1 MKTENYSIKLG
12 EKEINVQIGGFAD
25 QASGHC
31 VVSTGETTILAT
43 AQVGQDLPSQ
53 GFFPLTCDYEE
64 KFYAAG
70 KILGSRFVRR
80 EGRPSVVAILTSRM
94 IDRALR
100 PVFPEGLTREIQC
113 ITTCLSW
120 DTENDPAVLG
130 LLGTSIALSISDIPF
145 NGPVAGIRVAKNESG
160 YILNPTSLEREGA
173 LLDIVFAGVGKGGD
187 FLINMIEGRANEA
200 KEVDFAGAFEFAQKH
215 LKALLEFQEKIIKK
229 HQKEKFVPLKRPTT
243 PLLEEKVLNVLKEKL
258 EKALYQKDRL
268 QSKKDVKAV
277 EEEVLKIVKAE
288 FGEEYLETAK
298 DIFSNFK
305 DNLLTD
311 NILKHEKRP
320 DQRKLDEIREI
331 EAQVALLPRTHGSAL
346 FQRGET
352 KILSILTLGSP
363 GDQQLFDEMEFSGK
377 KRFLHHYNFPPYSV
391 GEVKRLSGPGRREI
405 GHGMLAEKAL
415 LPLLPSF
422 DDFPYTIRIVSEA
435 LSSNGSTSMASV
447 CAGALALMDA
457 GVPLKR
463 PVAGISV
470 GIIKKDNDYK
480 LITDIQGPEDSSG
493 DMDFKVAGTKEGVT
507 AIQMD
512 VKIDG
517 ITGKIFR
524 EALTRAKEGREF
536 ILEKIS
542 KVLQEP
548 RKELSVYAPK
558 IYKIQI
564 NPDKI
569 GAVIGSG
576 GKVINEIIEKCS
588 VEIDIEED
596 GRVFVSAKDDES
608 AQKALDWIK
617 GLTKEYEVGEL
628 VLATVVKITDFGAF
642 MELSPGQDGLLHISE
657 IAPFRVNQT
666 SDYLKL
672 GDKIEVKV
680 IAIDEQGKIS
690 LSAKQAGFLKGQQP
704 KQEPPR
710 FKRR

>member
-1 MKTENYSIKLG
+1 
-12 EKEINVQIGGFAD
+12 
-25 QASGHC
+25 
-31 VVSTGETTILAT
+31 
-43 AQVGQDLPSQ
+43 
-53 GFFPLTCDYEE
+53 
-64 KFYAAG
+64 
-70 KILGSRFVRR
+70 
-80 EGRPSVVAILTSRM
+80 
-94 IDRALR
+94 
-100 PVFPEGLTREIQC
+100 
-113 ITTCLSW
+113 
-120 DTENDPAVLG
+120 TENDPAVLG
-130 LLGTSIALSISDIPF
+130 LLGASIALGVSDIPF
-145 NGPVAGIRVAKNESG
+145 NGPVAGIRVAKNENG

-200 KEVDFAGAFEFAQKH
+200 KEVDFAGAFEFAEKY
-215 LKALLEFQEKIIKK
+215 LKDLLEFQEKIIKK
-229 HQKEKFVPLKRPTT
+229 HKKEKFVPLKRPTT
-243 PLLEEKVLNVLKEKL
+243 PLLEEKVLSVLKEKL

-277 EEEVLKIVKAE
+277 EEEVLEIVKAE
-288 FGEEYLETAK
+288 FGEEYIETAK
-298 DIFSNFK
+298 EIFSNFK
-305 DNLLTD
+305 DHLLTD

-352 KILSILTLGSP
+352 KILSILTLGAP

-463 PVAGISV
+463 PAAGISV
-470 GIIKKDNDYK
+470 GIMKNGNDYK

-493 DMDFKVAGTKEGVT
+493 DMDFKVAGTKEGIT

-512 VKIDG
+512 VKIEG
-517 ITGKIFR
+517 ITSKIFR
-524 EALTRAKEGREF
+524 EALARAKEGREF

-548 RKELSVYAPK
+548 RKELSPYAPK

-628 VLATVVKITDFGAF
+628 VEAKVVKITDFGAF

-666 SDYLKL
+666 SDFLKL
-672 GDKIEVKV
+672 GDKVKVKV
-680 IAIDEQGKIS
+680 IAVDEQGKIS